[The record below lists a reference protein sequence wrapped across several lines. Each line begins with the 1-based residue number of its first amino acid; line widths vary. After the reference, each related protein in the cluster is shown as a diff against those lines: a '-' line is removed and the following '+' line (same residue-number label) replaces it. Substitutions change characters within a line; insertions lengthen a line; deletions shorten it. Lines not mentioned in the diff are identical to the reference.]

1 MSLKERIEEFLKTGW
16 RSNYEMQQWV
26 KSSAAD
32 SIARK
37 IRQNPPEDYIMRQRP
52 RNIDGYHKCLEF
64 RLIKLGQQS
73 LF

>member
-1 MSLKERIEEFLKTGW
+1 MSLKEKIEEFLKNGW

-37 IRQNPPEDYIMRQRP
+37 IRQNPPEGYKMEQRP
-52 RNIDGYHKCLEF
+52 RNIEGYNKCLEF
-64 RLIKLGQQS
+64 KLVRIGQQT